1 MEKVEALVSL
11 YRKGMMEYK
20 NVNDGLFSENE
31 LLKDKLQSIEEGRS
45 STFIDN
51 QVLDTLIK
59 QAEQDFKNMNLNRP
73 SSGKR
78 KTRH

>member
-20 NVNDGLFSENE
+20 NVNDELFSEHE
-31 LLKDKLQSIEEGRS
+31 LLKDKLQSIEEVRS

-51 QVLDTLIK
+51 QVLDALIK

-78 KTRH
+78 KARH